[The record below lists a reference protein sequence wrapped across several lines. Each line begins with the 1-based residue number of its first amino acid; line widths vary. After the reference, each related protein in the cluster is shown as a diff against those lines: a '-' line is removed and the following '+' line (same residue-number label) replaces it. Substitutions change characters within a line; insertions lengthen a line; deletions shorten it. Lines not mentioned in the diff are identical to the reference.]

1 MREGNQVRAGE
12 TYAWVEAAAL
22 QPAPLTDRMAP
33 MNSGRAYTGPER
45 RESPRY
51 KVNFRARWAGGER
64 EGREGTINE
73 LSSGG
78 CFVLTD
84 DVVEEGQL
92 VELEIEMP
100 GQKALTLWGNV
111 AYWVAE
117 TGFAVR
123 FPPFAQDGAR
133 QRLELLLRHVAE

>member
-22 QPAPLTDRMAP
+22 QPVPLTDRMAP

-51 KVNFRARWAGGER
+51 KVNFSARWGGEEW
-64 EGREGTINE
+64 EGREGTIGD

-78 CFVLTD
+78 CFVLTED
-84 DVVEEGQL
+84 AVGEGQL
-92 VELEIEMP
+92 VKLDIKVP

-123 FPPFAQDGAR
+123 FVPFAQGGAR
-133 QRLELLLRHVAE
+133 QRLELLLRHAAE